1 MQQTPRSSDAT
12 RTKEFFRALL
22 RASEYPP
29 ETLYERLLE
38 NDVDFLRP
46 EDLADDELPDKLWE
60 VILALAALDCHLLH
74 TGHLSDRELY
84 QALWDDVV
92 GELIP
97 KREMLL
103 GERLIQVVDFIA
115 DGSLESLRLY
125 LKHYADEKARRIWAE
140 KWPEDIL
147 PASEPVPYDRD
158 EYLPAIDLRPS
169 IKG

>member
-1 MQQTPRSSDAT
+1 MLEDRMQALERRLQ
-12 RTKEFFRALL
+12 RA
-22 RASEYPP
+22 E
-29 ETLYERLLE
+29 
-38 NDVDFLRP
+38 
-46 EDLADDELPDKLWE
+46 DELAVRNLIARYGMAVDCGD
-60 VILALAALDCHLLH
+60 VQAALDCHLLH

-147 PASEPVPYDRD
+147 PASEPAPYDRD